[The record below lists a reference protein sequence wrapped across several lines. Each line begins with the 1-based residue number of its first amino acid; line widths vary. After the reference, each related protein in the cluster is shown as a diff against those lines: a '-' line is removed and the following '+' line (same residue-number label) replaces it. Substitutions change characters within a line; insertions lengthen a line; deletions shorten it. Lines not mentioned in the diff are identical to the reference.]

1 MLFRAGFAFSL
12 AFAIAGTVGAA
23 AEPRAPTGKWNVNF
37 GDAQCI
43 AHRDYG
49 ITGKPLRL
57 VLKAPPVGDVMQ
69 VAVLRE
75 ARTSHA
81 QQVDSFVTID
91 GGRPLKTN
99 LLMYTPKGSKER
111 IYLLNMPSTDFASV
125 RQAKTLSVRSEGLN
139 ETFALSEMEPLLK
152 VVDECV
158 ADLRRLFNI
167 GTGDSQPAGLKS
179 RARTNLGKLFSD
191 DDYPEVAVMKGQSG
205 RVGFALLI
213 GEGGQVADCTI
224 VATSGVPSLDSQA
237 CALLK
242 TRAKF
247 EPARDH
253 EGKPA
258 KDSVV
263 GGIVWR
269 TSSKGA
275 VRR

>member
-1 MLFRAGFAFSL
+1 MAL
-12 AFAIAGTVGAA
+12 AFAAAGAA
-23 AEPRAPTGKWNVNF
+23 AEPRAPTAKWNVNF

-49 ITGKPLRL
+49 TSATPLRL

-69 VAVLRE
+69 VAVMR
-75 ARTSHA
+75 AASSSSP
-81 QQVDSFVTID
+81 QQVDAIVTI
-91 GGRPLKTN
+91 GERRPLKTN
-99 LLMYTPKGSKER
+99 LLMYTPKASKER
-111 IYLLNMPSTDFASV
+111 IYLLNMSSADFATL
-125 RQAKTLSVRSEGLN
+125 RQAKTVSVRSEGLN

-158 ADLRRLFNI
+158 ADLRQVFNI
-167 GTGDSQPAGLKS
+167 GASGNDPVGLTS
-179 RARTNLGKLFSD
+179 RANTNLAKFFSD
-191 DDYPEVAVMKGQSG
+191 ADYPDVAVMKGQSG

-213 GEGGQVADCTI
+213 GEDGRVADCTI
-224 VATSGVPSLDSQA
+224 VSTSGVPSLDSQA

-242 TRAKF
+242 SRAKF
-247 EPARDH
+247 EPARDL

-269 TSSKGA
+269 MSSKGA

>member
-1 MLFRAGFAFSL
+1 MLLESVALFLALESATAG
-12 AFAIAGTVGAA
+12 
-23 AEPRAPTGKWNVNF
+23 EPRSPSAKWNVNF
-37 GDAQCI
+37 DDAQCI

-49 ITGKPLRL
+49 TSVRPLRL

-69 VAVLRE
+69 VAVMQE
-75 ARTSHA
+75 ASSTPP
-81 QQVDSFVTID
+81 QQMSAFVAID
-91 GGRPLKTN
+91 GSRPLKTN
-99 LLMYTPKGSKER
+99 LLTYTPKASKER
-111 IYLLNMPSTDFASV
+111 IYLLNMPSADFASL
-125 RQAKTLSVRSEGLN
+125 RQAKTVSVRSEGLN
-139 ETFALSEMEPLLK
+139 ETFALSGMEPLLK

-158 ADLRRLFNI
+158 TDLRRVFNI
-167 GTGDSQPAGLKS
+167 GATGTEPVGLTS
-179 RARTNLGKLFSD
+179 RATTNLAKLFSD
-191 DDYPEVAVMKGQSG
+191 ADYPDVAVMKGQSG
-205 RVGFALLI
+205 KVRFALLI
-213 GEGGQVADCTI
+213 GEDGRVADCTI

-269 TSSKGA
+269 MAATSRS
-275 VRR
+275 R

>member
-1 MLFRAGFAFSL
+1 MRFRWIVVIFAL
-12 AFAIAGTVGAA
+12 ATLTTVEAA
-23 AEPRAPTGKWNVNF
+23 AEPRAPTGKWNVDF

-49 ITGKPLRL
+49 EPKSPLRL

-69 VAVLRE
+69 VAVMRQAAWTFAE
-75 ARTSHA
+75 
-81 QQVDSFVTID
+81 QVDASVAID
-91 GGRPLKTN
+91 ARRPLKTN
-99 LLMYTPKGSKER
+99 LLMYSPKGSKER
-111 IYLLNMPSTDFASV
+111 IYLLNMPAADFAQLRRAS
-125 RQAKTLSVRSEGLN
+125 TLSVRSGSLN

-152 VVDECV
+152 VVGECV
-158 ADLRRLFNI
+158 ADLRRIFNI
-167 GTGDSQPAGLKS
+167 GASGTDAAGLRS
-179 RARTNLGKLFSD
+179 RARTNLAKFFSD
-191 DDYPEVAVMKGQSG
+191 GDYPDVAVMKGQSG

-213 GEGGQVADCTI
+213 GEDGRVADCTI

-242 TRAKF
+242 SRAKF

-253 EGKPA
+253 EGRPA

-269 TSSKGA
+269 MSSKGA

>member
-1 MLFRAGFAFSL
+1 MLAA
-12 AFAIAGTVGAA
+12 ADGAA
-23 AEPRAPTGKWNVNF
+23 AEPHAPTGKWNVNF
-37 GDAQCI
+37 GDAQCV

-49 ITGKPLRL
+49 TSGKPLRL

-69 VAVLRE
+69 VAVLHE
-75 ARTSHA
+75 ARTSHP

-91 GGRPLKTN
+91 GRRPLKTD

-111 IYLLNMPSTDFASV
+111 IYLLNMPSPDFASV

-158 ADLRRLFNI
+158 ADLRRVFNI
-167 GTGDSQPAGLKS
+167 GMGGADPAGLKS
-179 RARTNLGKLFSD
+179 RARANLGKLFSD
-191 DDYPEVAVMKGQSG
+191 ADYPEVAVMKGQSG

-213 GEGGQVADCTI
+213 GESGQVADCTI

>member
-1 MLFRAGFAFSL
+1 MLLRSVAVFVALSIAAAAG
-12 AFAIAGTVGAA
+12 VA
-23 AEPRAPTGKWNVNF
+23 AEPRAPTAKWNVNF

-49 ITGKPLRL
+49 TSAKPLRL

-69 VAVLRE
+69 VAVMQE
-75 ARTSHA
+75 AGTSHA

-91 GGRPLKTN
+91 GRRPLKTN

-111 IYLLNMPSTDFASV
+111 IYLVNMPSADFASV

-152 VVDECV
+152 VVDDCV
-158 ADLRRLFNI
+158 ADLRRVFNI
-167 GTGDSQPAGLKS
+167 GATGTDPVGLTS
-179 RARTNLGKLFSD
+179 RARTNLAKLFSD
-191 DDYPEVAVMKGQSG
+191 ADYPAAAVMKGQSG
-205 RVGFALLI
+205 RVRFALLI
-213 GEGGQVADCTI
+213 GEDGRVADCTI

-263 GGIVWR
+263 GAIVWR
-269 TSSKGA
+269 VSSKGA